1 MSSVSRMHTPLPLP
15 AKRTPAPTPKS
26 SPPHGHEHGPKPWID
41 PLLLPD
47 DAPTAAALA
56 ARAIAGSAPA
66 HIKQL
71 ACNTFFAYGVGAD
84 PTAFG
89 YAVGRAVR
97 WVEIDVV
104 EDGLGEYGDAGGE
117 CEEGGREG
125 NGRERTGRGK
135 GKGKGKARMEARTVA
150 EVVVTK
156 EMLNG
161 AGMLHGGCVTY
172 LIDNCA
178 STPLVVLGL
187 AQGTNGVGVT
197 QGMNVLFHAP
207 AAVGAHLRIASTSIS
222 MGGRVMTARCEI
234 SDKSSG
240 RVVASAFLNKMQ
252 PQPQAKL

>member
-1 MSSVSRMHTPLPLP
+1 MSSVSRMHTPLALP

-26 SPPHGHEHGPKPWID
+26 SHGHGPTPKPWID

-104 EDGLGEYGDAGGE
+104 EDGLGEYGDEDAG
-117 CEEGGREG
+117 EGSGG
-125 NGRERTGRGK
+125 ERTGNGM